1 MVQKYFLTYDGMH
14 KLVSASSQKLKEF
27 GPDIIVAIGGGG
39 FIPSR
44 IARTFL
50 SVPMLSVSVK
60 LYDEDDGLM
69 EQIQV
74 NQWFSDEAAKI
85 FKGKKVLIVDE
96 VDDTRTTLAYVVN
109 RMLEYEP
116 SEVATF
122 VLHNKLKKKNAE
134 LPEGVTSFVGMD
146 IPDVWIVYPWESNNI
161 DDHNAHAQDNDKVLE
176 SLSSQTE
183 GHTKD

>member
-1 MVQKYFLTYDGMH
+1 MAQKYYLTYDDMH
-14 KLVSASSQKLKEF
+14 KLVSSSSQKLIEF
-27 GPDIIVAIGGGG
+27 SPDIIVAIGGGG

-50 SVPMLSVSVK
+50 KVPMLSVSVK
-60 LYDEDDGLM
+60 LYDDSLEAGDGLM
-69 EQIQV
+69 ENIQV

-85 FKGKKVLIVDE
+85 FKGKRVLVVDE

-122 VLHNKLKKKNAE
+122 VLHNKLKEKHAE
-134 LPEGVTSFVGMD
+134 LPEGVKSYTGTD
-146 IPDVWIVYPWESNNI
+146 IPNVWINYPWEANDI
-161 DDHNAHAQDNDKVLE
+161 DDHNAHAQNNDKVLE
-176 SLSSQTE
+176 LLNNQC
-183 GHTKD
+183 